1 MNVRRVWIYL
11 SANRRWIHFMEA
23 YAQENAIWFDIVETL
38 NKFGEFKKKIQFI
51 AFCGQILVQ
60 LLEN

>member
-1 MNVRRVWIYL
+1 
-11 SANRRWIHFMEA
+11 MEA

-60 LLEN
+60 VLEN